1 MIRVLEKFYSNILP
15 EKENFND
22 RKIDTLPLFLAV
34 ITIYLL
40 LLIFGKFLWNEY
52 LVKYVTIVKPIESI
66 VDLLAIAIL
75 PALLFR

>member
-15 EKENFND
+15 EKENFD
-22 RKIDTLPLFLAV
+22 GRKIDTLPLFLAV

-75 PALLFR
+75 AALLFR